1 MGGVSINAETG
12 LNSSEVKEKDSLS
25 KTSDIREKKIRKKKL
40 EDYRNKQNEEAIK
53 NIQDSYKLNK
63 KLFSDIKKKVLN
75 NYNVTVKLYVIS
87 FIFGLL
93 LLGGTFLA
101 AFMGVISFQD
111 SIIGGSAAL
120 LEMALVLVFKPI
132 EKIHELISDYAQMN
146 IITSSYQEQVG
157 LRLVQM
163 NVQEN
168 ETIGTAAF
176 EINLAAAN
184 AIDLIQKY
192 CEAKEPAKKQ
202 ANQSEDIQE
211 KLNEVM
217 EKLKEFFKKKDKD
230 AGEPK
235 AGK

>member
-1 MGGVSINAETG
+1 LGGVSINADNKLT
-12 LNSSEVKEKDSLS
+12 SSEVNEKDNPS
-25 KTSDIREKKIRKKKL
+25 KTLDNTDKKIRDYKLDQNKK
-40 EDYRNKQNEEAIK
+40 AIK
-53 NIQDSYKLNK
+53 NIQEYYELNK
-63 KLFSDIKKKVLN
+63 VLFDEIKKKVLN
-75 NYNVTVKLYVIS
+75 NYDVTVNLYKIS
-87 FIFGLL
+87 FAFGLL

-101 AFMGVISFQD
+101 AFIGVISFQET
-111 SIIGGSAAL
+111 IIGGSAAL

-157 LRLVQM
+157 LRLVQLE
-163 NVQEN
+163 VEQK
-168 ETIGTAAF
+168 ETVGTAAF

-202 ANQSEDIQE
+202 ANQSEDMQE
-211 KLNEVM
+211 KLKEVM